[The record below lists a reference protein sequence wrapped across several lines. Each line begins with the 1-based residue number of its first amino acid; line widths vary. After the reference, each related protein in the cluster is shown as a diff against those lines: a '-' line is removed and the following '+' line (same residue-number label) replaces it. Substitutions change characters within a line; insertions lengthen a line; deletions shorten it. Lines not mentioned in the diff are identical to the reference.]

1 MLKTDQMKMLV
12 GAIIGMLEENLAE
25 ENDPEVKKGIEN
37 YKKQMEELYA
47 QILLSE
53 FMENMMAK
61 MEVMKVHGISCLEIA
76 TMQILYI
83 LQMVLT

>member
-25 ENDPEVKKGIEN
+25 ENDPEVKQGIEN

-53 FMENMMAK
+53 FMENMMAQ
-61 MEVMKVHGISCLEIA
+61 MEVMEES
-76 TMQILYI
+76 
-83 LQMVLT
+83 

>member
-61 MEVMKVHGISCLEIA
+61 MEVMEES
-76 TMQILYI
+76 
-83 LQMVLT
+83 

>member
-1 MLKTDQMKMLV
+1 MLKTDQMKLLV
-12 GAIIGMLEENLAE
+12 GAIVGMLEENLAE
-25 ENDPEVKKGIEN
+25 ENDPEVKEGIEN

-61 MEVMKVHGISCLEIA
+61 MEVMEES
-76 TMQILYI
+76 
-83 LQMVLT
+83 

>member
-12 GAIIGMLEENLAE
+12 GAIIGMLEENLSE
-25 ENDPEVKKGIEN
+25 VTDPEVKEGMEH

-53 FMENMMAK
+53 FMENMMK
-61 MEVMKVHGISCLEIA
+61 EMEVES
-76 TMQILYI
+76 
-83 LQMVLT
+83 

>member
-25 ENDPEVKKGIEN
+25 ENDPEVKEGIMN
-37 YKKQMEELYA
+37 YKKQMEELYV

-53 FMENMMAK
+53 FMENMMVK
-61 MEVMKVHGISCLEIA
+61 MEES
-76 TMQILYI
+76 
-83 LQMVLT
+83 

>member
-1 MLKTDQMKMLV
+1 MLKTGQMKLLV
-12 GAIIGMLEENLAE
+12 GAAIGMLEENLAE
-25 ENDPEVKKGIEN
+25 ENDPEVKKGMEH

-61 MEVMKVHGISCLEIA
+61 MEVVEES
-76 TMQILYI
+76 
-83 LQMVLT
+83 